1 MLDQIPDD
9 VSLEGSVAFVLFLV
23 SFFPSRRSSHRGECG
38 FEYALPTPAGR
49 SSTGRATRAEILT
62 ISHFFEPKTGG
73 IQPPSPRGW
82 FGAPGPVS
90 RPLKTGRRRAA
101 KRPKGSLSS
110 SLEDKI
116 LLQIFHGSSAKH
128 RVWRNHARSH
138 RERFSRLRGLDP
150 RPVDRRFGFRAA
162 RCFQLSRCRRLGLSS
177 LRVRGVFTFERL
189 PASPGLAR
197 VMYNNRRFRP

>member
-1 MLDQIPDD
+1 MCEVIEPCL
-9 VSLEGSVAFVLFLV
+9 
-23 SFFPSRRSSHRGECG
+23 CG

-49 SSTGRATRAEILT
+49 SSTGRATRGEILT
-62 ISHFFEPKTGG
+62 ISHFFVPISGG
-73 IQPPSPRGW
+73 IRPPSPRGW

-90 RPLKTGRRRAA
+90 RPLKTGRRRAT

-116 LLQIFHGSSAKH
+116 LLPIFHGSSAKH

-150 RPVDRRFGFRAA
+150 RPVDRRFGLRTA
-162 RCFQLSRCRRLGLSS
+162 RCIQTSRCRRPGLCS
-177 LRVRGVFTFERL
+177 LRVRGVLTFERL
-189 PASPGLAR
+189 PASPGLVR
-197 VMYNNRRFRP
+197 RRMFSRRFRP